1 MCIKKLS
8 LFSNILIMSVEKGDR
23 LEYLVF
29 SSEIKIK
36 IKFHHQETEMYFK
49 NVLTFVD
56 NSFH

>member
-8 LFSNILIMSVEKGDR
+8 LFSNILIISVEKGDR

-36 IKFHHQETEMYFK
+36 IVSSSRDR
-49 NVLTFVD
+49 NVF
-56 NSFH
+56 